1 MNEMKKVV
9 FVLII
14 LFSINSIYAQK
25 HKKGILIVADELNK
39 VNQTNVIYYY
49 GWDLSNAK
57 LTDGKLI
64 SRPEELS
71 QKVGGILGLL
81 SERFNATAME
91 RYLKKEVIIDLD
103 IVQKEIKDVDYDNF
117 VTFNS
122 YELSKDEIAQ
132 IVRAYQMTDNEGV
145 GLVMIGENLNKSD
158 RYATA
163 YITFFDVKS
172 KELIW
177 VTKMKGLP
185 GSKWGFSKYWYEGLL
200 ECPHYFFSKYYKS

>member
-39 VNQTNVIYYY
+39 VNHTNVIYYY

-64 SRPEELS
+64 SRTEELS

-81 SERFNATAME
+81 SERFNATAM
-91 RYLKKEVIIDLD
+91 
-103 IVQKEIKDVDYDNF
+103 
-117 VTFNS
+117 
-122 YELSKDEIAQ
+122 
-132 IVRAYQMTDNEGV
+132 
-145 GLVMIGENLNKSD
+145 
-158 RYATA
+158 
-163 YITFFDVKS
+163 
-172 KELIW
+172 
-177 VTKMKGLP
+177 
-185 GSKWGFSKYWYEGLL
+185 
-200 ECPHYFFSKYYKS
+200 